1 MLDNANLTLTGT
13 RCKLVPYRSH
23 HVETYNR
30 WMQDPHLQQT
40 TESEPLSIEEE
51 YAMQASW
58 RDDEAKC
65 TFIILDTSQPD
76 TPGTGQHGGMMA
88 GDVNLYLNDPDS
100 QGVAEIE
107 VMVAEPACRR
117 RGIAREA
124 LQLVQAY
131 AVQRLAVVRFRAKV
145 LEDNEPS
152 LRLFKQLGYSEARR
166 VQVFKEVHLE
176 LGRED
181 GAHWEQLHSLHLH
194 CGAYDN
200 TP

>member
-1 MLDNANLTLTGT
+1 MTLTL
-13 RCKLVPYRSH
+13 
-23 HVETYNR
+23 ETSLATVTLANSV
-30 WMQDPHLQQT
+30 QQQHRA
-40 TESEPLSIEEE
+40 L
-51 YAMQASW
+51 
-58 RDDEAKC
+58 R
-65 TFIILDTSQPD
+65 TSVL
-76 TPGTGQHGGMMA
+76 

-107 VMVAEPACRR
+107 IMVAEPACRR

-166 VQVFKEVHLE
+166 VQSAIQPFVVRAPQVFKEVHLE

-200 TP
+200 TA

>member
-1 MLDNANLTLTGT
+1 
-13 RCKLVPYRSH
+13 
-23 HVETYNR
+23 
-30 WMQDPHLQQT
+30 MQDPHLQQT

-51 YAMQASW
+51 YVMQASW

-107 VMVAEPACRR
+107 IM
-117 RGIAREA
+117 
-124 LQLVQAY
+124 
-131 AVQRLAVVRFRAKV
+131 RLAVVRFRAKV

-166 VQVFKEVHLE
+166 VQLFEV
-176 LGRED
+176 
-181 GAHWEQLHSLHLH
+181 
-194 CGAYDN
+194 
-200 TP
+200 